1 MRWANAGK
9 ARPWHST
16 SSDCVSMNSSSPA
29 WIAFGKK
36 LKERFNLTDADLTDL
51 RRNWRDE
58 RWLTKLQRKARISSL
73 EIAVLVE
80 EATETATAIPVSTPL
95 SLRRSAW
102 A

>member
-1 MRWANAGK
+1 MK
-9 ARPWHST
+9 
-16 SSDCVSMNSSSPA
+16 SSSPA

-36 LKERFNLTDADLTDL
+36 LKERFNLTDADLKDL
-51 RRNWRDE
+51 RRNWQDE
-58 RWLTKLQRKARISSL
+58 RWLTKLQRKARTSTL

>member
-1 MRWANAGK
+1 
-9 ARPWHST
+9 
-16 SSDCVSMNSSSPA
+16 MNSSSPA

-80 EATETATAIPVSTPL
+80 EATEAAASRPVSTPL
-95 SLRRSAW
+95 SLRRSVGA
-102 A
+102 